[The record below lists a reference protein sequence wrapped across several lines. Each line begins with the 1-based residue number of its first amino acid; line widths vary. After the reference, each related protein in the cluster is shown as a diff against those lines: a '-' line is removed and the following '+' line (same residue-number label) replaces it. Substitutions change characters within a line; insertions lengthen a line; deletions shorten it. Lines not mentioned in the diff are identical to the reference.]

1 MAERSVVPLS
11 GTTRRVNDVSKCID
25 IPKEAKNISCPL
37 AATRITIKAP
47 SKSILQL
54 AKEMRPRPFEV
65 GGQGT
70 TTLPGI
76 SQSCAKSLTRE
87 DKVEAVSGKAHETH
101 GAASTSRRGKVDSL
115 PKIVQ
120 NISFNFGFI

>member
-54 AKEMRPRPFEV
+54 AKEMRPLPFEV
-65 GGQGT
+65 KAQGT
-70 TTLPGI
+70 TTVLGI
-76 SQSCAKSLTRE
+76 SQSCDKPLTR
-87 DKVEAVSGKAHETH
+87 
-101 GAASTSRRGKVDSL
+101 GAK
-115 PKIVQ
+115 
-120 NISFNFGFI
+120 